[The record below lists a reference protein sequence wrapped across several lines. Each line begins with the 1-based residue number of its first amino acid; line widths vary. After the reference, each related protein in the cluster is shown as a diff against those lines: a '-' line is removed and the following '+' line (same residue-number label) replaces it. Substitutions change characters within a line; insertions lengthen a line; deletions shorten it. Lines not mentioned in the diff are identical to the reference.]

1 MADFT
6 DADLRGA
13 RFERTDLSGA
23 LLKAVDLAGAR
34 LLGVNLTGAVL
45 RGVELVN
52 VDIDGEIQ
60 NVRINGVDIWPLVDA
75 ELNRRYPDRAKMR
88 PVDPAGFAE
97 AWDTIERLWDQT
109 VDRAR
114 RLPPEMLH
122 ESVDDEWSFIETLRH
137 LVCASDCWVGR
148 VILGDPAPWHALS
161 LPWDEMPDTPVMPRD
176 RSVRPSLDTVLEVR
190 RDRQATVRRVIESLT
205 NESLAENTKAVQAPG
220 WPPPRSFPVR
230 ECLRVV
236 LNEEWEHRLFA
247 ERDLTVLEDRLP

>member
-176 RSVRPSLDTVLEVR
+176 RSVRPSLETVLEVR